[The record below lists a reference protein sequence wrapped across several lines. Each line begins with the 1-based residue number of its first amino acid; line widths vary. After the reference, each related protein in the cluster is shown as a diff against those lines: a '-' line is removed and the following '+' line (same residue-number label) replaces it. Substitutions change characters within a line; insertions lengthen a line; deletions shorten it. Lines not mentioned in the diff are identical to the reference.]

1 MLDYI
6 YHMKL
11 KIIKNRIFGV
21 KSQYFVLLYN
31 LQINV
36 FWLAQMPIHCR

>member
-21 KSQYFVLLYN
+21 KKSIFR
-31 LQINV
+31 I
-36 FWLAQMPIHCR
+36 II